1 MDVHLYLSC
10 YYVSHLSLW
19 VFTYLETGYYYLNMI
34 IVMMEVFSMSL
45 CTDVAFSV
53 CFNNRYLILHGCYQF
68 SSVQLLSHVQ
78 LFATPWTAA
87 CQASLSITNFQSPHK
102 PMCIESVMPSSHLIL
117 GRPLLLPPNP
127 SQHQGLFQWVNSFHE
142 VAKYWSFSLSISP
155 SNEHPGDR
163 KSVV

>member
-117 GRPLLLPPNP
+117 GHPLLL
-127 SQHQGLFQWVNSFHE
+127 L
-142 VAKYWSFSLSISP
+142 P
-155 SNEHPGDR
+155 SNFPSIRVFSNE
-163 KSVV
+163 SVLLISWPKCLLSKGLAWVFSSTSNDLEK